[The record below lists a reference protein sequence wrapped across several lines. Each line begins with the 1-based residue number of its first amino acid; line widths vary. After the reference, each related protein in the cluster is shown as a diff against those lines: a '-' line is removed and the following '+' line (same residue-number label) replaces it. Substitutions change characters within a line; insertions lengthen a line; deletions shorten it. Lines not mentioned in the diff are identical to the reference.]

1 MGFFDM
7 FKREDEKVDL
17 RKINSKLNMSFSN
30 IKKDIKSMNQW
41 INHLEDNRKKHKSR
55 LNKHK
60 DKIIDVE
67 SRLIAI
73 ENAIKE
79 LEDKQVFVNNQL
91 FKQLSKQPQTA
102 VRLKQTSVGV
112 QTAVQTRVQTAKEDV
127 MDYSSEEL
135 GFILKRLTV
144 MERAVIWILLNTDLK
159 LSYEDLAATLG
170 KDKSTIRGQLNNI
183 KRKSD
188 NLVSEIVEK
197 NGNKRYYIEDEIK
210 SKIMSEIR
218 SDSIEKKNKKKK

>member
-1 MGFFDM
+1 M

-17 RKINSKLNMSFSN
+17 RKINSKLNMSFSKV
-30 IKKDIKSMNQW
+30 KKDIKSMNQW

>member
-1 MGFFDM
+1 M

>member
-1 MGFFDM
+1 MGFFDI

-17 RKINSKLNMSFSN
+17 NKINSKLNMSFSN
-30 IKKDIKSMNQW
+30 IKKDVKSMNEW
-41 INHLEDNRKKHKSR
+41 INHLEGHRRKHKVR

-60 DKIIDVE
+60 DKIVDVE
-67 SRLIAI
+67 SRLVAI

-102 VRLKQTSVGV
+102 VRLKQTAVGV
-112 QTAVQTRVQTAKEDV
+112 QTAVQTRVQTAKDDII
-127 MDYSSEEL
+127 DYSSEEL

-188 NLVSEIVEK
+188 DLVSEIVEK